1 MGRAARRCKVDNPT
15 VRWETPQG
23 APNKGSAMALHP
35 FVIEFPSFLGPDVFS
50 LDLGGF
56 RLALKWYALAYIAGF
71 LIGWKL
77 IVAALRRPALWPQG
91 RAPMAP
97 EAVESL
103 LTWIIL
109 GVILGGRL
117 GFVLFY
123 QPAYY
128 LAHPAQILAVWEGGM
143 SFHGGLLGTTVAG
156 FLFARRNGVPPSA
169 IGDSMAMVV
178 PVGLF
183 LGRLA
188 NFVNAELWGHPTTL
202 PWGVVFPGGA
212 AICPPDWPHVCAR
225 HPTQLYEAGLEGLLL
240 GLILFLAVT
249 RFGALRRPWLVTGIF
264 LAGYGLARI
273 VVEFWRMPDDQF
285 LAADPAGYVIRLG
298 DLGLT
303 MGQTLS
309 LPMLLAG
316 LALILTARRR

>member
-1 MGRAARRCKVDNPT
+1 M
-15 VRWETPQG
+15 TPF
-23 APNKGSAMALHP
+23 HP
-35 FVIEFPSFLGPDVFS
+35 LVIEFPAFLGPDVFA
-50 LDLGGF
+50 LDIGGF
-56 RLALKWYALAYIAGF
+56 HLALKWYALAYIAGF
-71 LIGWKL
+71 LIGWRL
-77 IVAALRRPALWPQG
+77 IMAALRRPALWPRGQS
-91 RAPMAP
+91 PMAP

-123 QPAYY
+123 QPGYY

-143 SFHGGLLGTTVAG
+143 SFHGGLLGATVAG
-156 FLFARRNGVPPSA
+156 VMFARKNGVPASA

-178 PVGLF
+178 PVGLL

-188 NFVNAELWGHPTTL
+188 NFLNAELWGHPTTL
-202 PWGVVFPGGA
+202 PWGVIFPGGA
-212 AICPPDWPHVCAR
+212 SICPPDWPHVCAR

-240 GLILFLAVT
+240 GLVLWLAVT

-273 VVEFWRMPDDQF
+273 LVEFWRMPDDQF
-285 LAADPAGYVIRLG
+285 LAVDPAGYVVRLG

-309 LPMLLAG
+309 LPMLVAG
-316 LALILTARRR
+316 LALILTARRRG